1 MEEKNEIANT
11 EKEGDSNTLS
21 NNLNDNSQNSNSET
35 NNESNINEK
44 DKKEDNQNKTEEK
57 ANEDNTKEIDNNNEK
72 KQINEEKKEENINE
86 KEIKDKKEEEV
97 SDQKVEE
104 QKLKEKEEENKEEV
118 NKEENKEEVN
128 KEENKEEENKEVQKE
143 EEKNEGEREEKE
155 HREAENN
162 EEEAPIHNEA
172 AHKEEAHYEEDHKE
186 EEHKEE
192 EKLDEQSKDE
202 ERKSEGKGEEE
213 KNNEENN
220 SNKENE
226 EENIINEDEN
236 KIIDEDKKENDNK
249 ENEEKQNE
257 DEDKEN
263 KKEEE
268 EEKEKEKEEEE
279 EKEKPHE
286 RSVLSLEGAKQP
298 ISIYTR
304 RVMDASKIDEYLN
317 NDSAKGQVGG
327 RNLGNTCFMNSSIA
341 CLSNCTELT
350 YYFLKGDYLKDINE
364 ENNLGMRGELAREWG
379 KLLKEYWVEDT
390 RVGDPSSF
398 KYTIGRKAERF
409 RGYGQQDSNEF
420 MSVFLDYLNE
430 DLNKTTKKEY
440 VELHEKGENETD
452 AQAAKRFW
460 DINLKRNDSI
470 ITDLFCGQFKS
481 TITCPECGWINI
493 TFDPFDT
500 INLPL
505 LTQPRR
511 HYHQSDENVEE
522 FKFFY
527 IPKEVLR
534 NPYCLIIKNISNGEY
549 MSKVIDRIKKEESFL
564 YHDKID
570 DLLMVDM
577 LRKEKYGYA
586 EKTQIVR
593 QFVYSEEYVFSF
605 DYERKKDEILLQVYF
620 YKGGD
625 EKEHKSEYPRMV
637 LCKKEDTLEDIRK
650 KIYFYLR
657 KYILSPFI
665 KEGEEKDEVTLEI
678 EKYMDD
684 KNNELPYAQ
693 LYEMVENEYNKVFT
707 KFNTDE
713 EKEEDEKKSDKKD
726 SDNENGDG
734 DDSDDDNRKRRR
746 NNRKFDEDGDR
757 IDNNGEENDRDENE
771 NKNSD
776 EEKNEEEKN
785 NEEKK
790 EEEKKDEENNNE
802 EEKNNEE
809 KKEEEKKEEE
819 NNNDEE
825 KKNEDNI
832 KEKNNEKNNEEGKN
846 DNNENKEDKNNKEEK
861 ENQPNPEEKKEGEQE
876 NQSQTE
882 TKEQKTS
889 PEEEELKQKINEFK
903 ADIPFTIFI
912 RKERDDRYYYG
923 KIPFIDS
930 KNFSTY
936 SKKLKEFL
944 KINDFSCPLSDIQTD
959 INDYEIIVQFNPD
972 SKYINKDKFD
982 LDHFETCS
990 FEYKIKEKEEKK
1002 EKKEEEEEDDGRMT
1016 LAKCLKKFCKEEQ
1029 LTEGDEWYCSKCK
1042 KHVLAKKKLDLFYLP
1057 KILIICFKRFQK
1069 DSSRWEKNEDE
1080 VDFPVDNLDMK
1091 DFVIG
1096 PDRDHSVYDLFAVS
1110 QHYGSTG
1117 FGHYTA
1123 VCKNH
1128 GKWFSYNDS
1137 SCSETNESDA
1147 QSSAA
1152 YVLFYR
1158 RQTD

>member
-21 NNLNDNSQNSNSET
+21 NNLNDNSQNSNSEI

-118 NKEENKEEVN
+118 NKEENNEEVN
-128 KEENKEEENKEVQKE
+128 KEENKEEENKEVHKE

-734 DDSDDDNRKRRR
+734 NDDSDDDNRKRRR

-790 EEEKKDEENNNE
+790 ERKKRR
-802 EEKNNEE
+802 
-809 KKEEEKKEEE
+809 
-819 NNNDEE
+819 
-825 KKNEDNI
+825 
-832 KEKNNEKNNEEGKN
+832 
-846 DNNENKEDKNNKEEK
+846 
-861 ENQPNPEEKKEGEQE
+861 
-876 NQSQTE
+876 
-882 TKEQKTS
+882 
-889 PEEEELKQKINEFK
+889 
-903 ADIPFTIFI
+903 
-912 RKERDDRYYYG
+912 RKER
-923 KIPFIDS
+923 
-930 KNFSTY
+930 
-936 SKKLKEFL
+936 
-944 KINDFSCPLSDIQTD
+944 
-959 INDYEIIVQFNPD
+959 
-972 SKYINKDKFD
+972 
-982 LDHFETCS
+982 
-990 FEYKIKEKEEKK
+990 
-1002 EKKEEEEEDDGRMT
+1002 
-1016 LAKCLKKFCKEEQ
+1016 
-1029 LTEGDEWYCSKCK
+1029 
-1042 KHVLAKKKLDLFYLP
+1042 
-1057 KILIICFKRFQK
+1057 
-1069 DSSRWEKNEDE
+1069 
-1080 VDFPVDNLDMK
+1080 
-1091 DFVIG
+1091 
-1096 PDRDHSVYDLFAVS
+1096 
-1110 QHYGSTG
+1110 
-1117 FGHYTA
+1117 
-1123 VCKNH
+1123 
-1128 GKWFSYNDS
+1128 
-1137 SCSETNESDA
+1137 
-1147 QSSAA
+1147 
-1152 YVLFYR
+1152 
-1158 RQTD
+1158 